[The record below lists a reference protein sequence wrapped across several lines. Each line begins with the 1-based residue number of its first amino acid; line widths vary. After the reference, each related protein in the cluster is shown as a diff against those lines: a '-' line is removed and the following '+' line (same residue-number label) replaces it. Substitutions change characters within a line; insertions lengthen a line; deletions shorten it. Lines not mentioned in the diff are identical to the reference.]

1 MEVCPRLSPIILP
14 GKHTRWK
21 KPLVAASSVLAFW
34 ALAVL
39 LIVVPGANWA
49 FTLSVAARGQS
60 AVPAVGGLAIG
71 YLRMTGVVAAG
82 VGALVSRT
90 PSAMTALSVTG
101 GLYLIWHGAATFVH
115 ASARGATST
124 DSSTGWVTLA
134 KGIGVSG
141 LNPKGLLIF
150 IAMLPQFTNPEWDW
164 PVTGQLAVLGLV
176 FTVSCVIFY
185 LGLGLAA
192 GTVLQLRPAVS
203 LAVTRFSGAAMTM
216 IGTLL
221 IVERLRG

>member
-1 MEVCPRLSPIILP
+1 M
-14 GKHTRWK
+14 
-21 KPLVAASSVLAFW
+21 AASSVLAFW
-34 ALAVL
+34 ALAAL
-39 LIVVPGANWA
+39 LIVVPGADWA
-49 FTLSVAARGQS
+49 FTLSVAARSRS

-71 YLRMTGVVAAG
+71 YLGMTGVVAAG
-82 VGALVSRT
+82 VGTLVSRT
-90 PSAMTALSVTG
+90 PSAMTALTVTG
-101 GLYLIWHGAATFVH
+101 GLYLIWHGALTFAH

-164 PVTGQLAVLGLV
+164 PITGQLAVLGLV
-176 FTVSCVIFY
+176 FTVSCVVFY

-203 LAVTRFSGAAMTM
+203 LAVTRFSGAAMTI

>member
-1 MEVCPRLSPIILP
+1 MKELPRRAPIILLDR
-14 GKHTRWK
+14 HVQWK

-39 LIVVPGANWA
+39 LIVVPGADWA

-71 YLRMTGVVAAG
+71 YLGMTGVVAAG
-82 VGALVSRT
+82 VGVLVTRT
-90 PSAMTALSVTG
+90 PSAMGSLSVIG
-101 GLYLIWHGAATFVH
+101 GLYLIWHGAMTFAH
-115 ASARGATST
+115 ASARGAPST
-124 DSSTGWVTLA
+124 DSTTPWVTLA

-164 PVTGQLAVLGLV
+164 PITGQLAVLGLV
-176 FTVSCVIFY
+176 FTGSCVTFY

-192 GTVLQLRPAVS
+192 RTVLQLRPAVS
-203 LAVTRFSGAAMTM
+203 PGVTRFSGAAMAI